1 MFFSRKKLLAIC
13 VVAVGLGAFAVHS
26 YHVGVAQSLNQ
37 GIAAKEK
44 GDYQTAVSQLRPI
57 AEHGNVRA
65 QLELGRIYRG
75 ISKDQSPPADLKE
88 AEHWLKQAAENGDPA
103 AQTELG
109 TLYQYVFTPWNEPE
123 ALKWY
128 RKAAAQGYPRGES
141 ALAGILQFG
150 VAIPR
155 DFDEALKWQQLAAE
169 HGDAGAQ
176 IQLTM
181 DYENGLLVPKDVV
194 KAAQWDRRCA
204 EQNAPACQYDL
215 ALRYINADGVPQD
228 FVEAM
233 KWLRQDE
240 ALQTHPASKAQA
252 EYQMAQLYANGQG
265 VAQDD
270 AAAADLYR
278 QSVSNGGAGGMEL
291 ALIYGLGRGVQK
303 DCGQAID
310 WWRKSRH
317 PSASSDLQEAC
328 PAEFK
333 DEGAP
338 EMASH
343 KSIPLKVA
351 GFGIDGAIAVFED
364 ARISEDLREAMWG
377 SFNHP
382 LNVLDKD
389 DDDDKEEYA
398 EFSKKNAAGA
408 DLRLVSSNGSV
419 MDRLP
424 LGNPLADVNLI
435 DLGATAVPV
444 FAVTSDGH
452 IGMGPHTGFTT
463 TFVSVVDGKL
473 KKIESINDDTNE
485 AAVISLTES
494 LWNHWKVVGSADVKE
509 IISMHCFPNF
519 GADGGDPAKRIA
531 ITYSTFRYD
540 DGRWHIKSREASQP
554 GCPEEEMPDRT
565 EFP

>member
-1 MFFSRKKLLAIC
+1 MFFSRKKLLIVC
-13 VVAVGLGAFAVHS
+13 GVVGGLGAFLVHA
-26 YHVGVAQSLNQ
+26 YHGGVAQSLDQ
-37 GIAAKEK
+37 GISAKEK

-75 ISKDQSPPADLKE
+75 ISNNQSPPADLKE
-88 AEHWLKQAAENGDPA
+88 AEHWLRLAAEHGDPA

-109 TLYQYVFTPWNEPE
+109 TLYQYALSPFNEPE

-150 VAIPR
+150 VAVPR
-155 DFDEALKWQQLAAE
+155 DFDEATKWELLAAE
-169 HGDAGAQ
+169 QGDAGAQ
-176 IQLTM
+176 IQLIS
-181 DYENGLLVPKDVV
+181 DYEHGILVPKDVA
-194 KAAQWDRRCA
+194 KAAEWERRCA
-204 EQNAPACQYDL
+204 EQNVPACQYSF
-215 ALRYINADGVPQD
+215 ALRFINADGVPQD
-228 FVEAM
+228 FVQAM

-240 ALQTHPASKAQA
+240 ALQKTPASKAQA

-265 VAQDD
+265 VPQDY
-270 AAAADLYR
+270 AAAIDLYR
-278 QSVSNGGAGGMEL
+278 QSASNGGEGGMEL
-291 ALIYGLGRGVQK
+291 AVIYGFGKGVGK
-303 DCGQAID
+303 DCGQAIE

-317 PSASSDLQEAC
+317 PPASLDLQEAC
-328 PAEFK
+328 GAEFK

-338 EMASH
+338 EMASRT
-343 KSIPLKVA
+343 SLPLK
-351 GFGIDGAIAVFED
+351 GDRFGMDGAIAIFED

-382 LNVLDKD
+382 LMALDKD
-389 DDDDKEEYA
+389 DDDDKAEYA
-398 EFSKKNAAGA
+398 EFSKKNAADA

-419 MDRLP
+419 EDHLP

-435 DLGATAVPV
+435 DLGATAAPI

-452 IGMGPHTGFTT
+452 IGMGPYTGFVT
-463 TFVSVVDGKL
+463 TFVSVIDGKL
-473 KKIESINDDTNE
+473 KKVESVNDDTNE
-485 AAVISLTES
+485 TAVISLTNS
-494 LWNHWKVVGSADVKE
+494 LWNHWEVVGAAGAKE
-509 IISMHCFPNF
+509 IIYMHCFPNF
-519 GADGGDPAKRIA
+519 GADGGDPNKRIA

-540 DGRWHIKSREASQP
+540 EGHWHVKSREASQR
-554 GCPEEEMPDRT
+554 GCPEEEMPDRV